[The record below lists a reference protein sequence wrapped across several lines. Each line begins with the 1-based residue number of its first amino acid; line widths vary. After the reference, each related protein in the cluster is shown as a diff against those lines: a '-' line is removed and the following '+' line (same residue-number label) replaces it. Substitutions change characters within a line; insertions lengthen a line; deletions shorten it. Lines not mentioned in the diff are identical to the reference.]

1 MKIRLGF
8 VSNSSSSSFCL
19 LGALISGDRFDEL
32 DDRIQESG
40 LEYNFGI
47 TNYDSDDVIIGISPS
62 TISKAY
68 RNKTIAKVEEIV
80 QKKLSIIGINGKVE
94 WFVDGGYDG

>member
-1 MKIRLGF
+1 MKSRLGF

-47 TNYDSDDVIIGISPS
+47 TEYDSDNAIVGISPY

-68 RNKTIAKVEEIV
+68 RNKTIAEVEEIV
-80 QKKLSIIGINGKVE
+80 QKELSIIGINEKVE